1 MGEKK
6 LLFDTIS
13 QKFQNSE
20 LSVTAPLLITIS
32 FDTRAIMT
40 KTTTPKKKVFMTIST
55 FGGLQSTII
64 CQTAHAF
71 FSFFLCCAKDIS
83 VSNTMMAS
91 IKLDLCSS
99 HFPAETT
106 VFSFRIWDTATDFS
120 PSPCPAL
127 PAGFT
132 YLGFHSA
139 PAFLHGS
146 QQILYQ
152 CAAVCLH
159 NPEIRESLSLRGILD

>member
-64 CQTAHAF
+64 C
-71 FSFFLCCAKDIS
+71 
-83 VSNTMMAS
+83 
-91 IKLDLCSS
+91 
-99 HFPAETT
+99 
-106 VFSFRIWDTATDFS
+106 
-120 PSPCPAL
+120 
-127 PAGFT
+127 
-132 YLGFHSA
+132 
-139 PAFLHGS
+139 
-146 QQILYQ
+146 
-152 CAAVCLH
+152 
-159 NPEIRESLSLRGILD
+159 